1 MDTSHEYIDNKTEN
15 FDGIIVSEGHET
27 NIPEDGINESITAN
41 NSQKKTENS
50 DMKKQSGNADVAVA
64 EQNEKQ
70 NESETKR
77 LKDSVKITN
86 FFINEASEIPSYIF
100 IGEHGVAE
108 EILNATKSHE
118 RTNPVTDLKP
128 EKSSEGRCVLNK
140 KIVMVQ
146 II

>member
-1 MDTSHEYIDNKTEN
+1 MRNK
-15 FDGIIVSEGHET
+15 
-27 NIPEDGINESITAN
+27 ITFFPF
-41 NSQKKTENS
+41 KHFFH
-50 DMKKQSGNADVAVA
+50 
-64 EQNEKQ
+64 Q

-118 RTNPVTDLKP
+118 RTNPVTYLKP
-128 EKSSEGRCVLNK
+128 ENTSEERYVLNNK
-140 KIVMVQ
+140 NSYGSDYINVHDYD
-146 II
+146 IDCLR